1 MGHYSHKRLP
11 PWETAVVTVK
21 RQFPSWSSIKPMLGW
36 SWPTL
41 KRRDRGLERALTVA
55 DLRDLSAKRVPRS
68 VFDYVE
74 GGALQELSIK
84 RSKETFERVEFRA
97 RVLTGVAKVDLSTT
111 ILGKPTSMPI
121 IFAPT
126 GYTRMMH
133 YRGEYAVASSA
144 TKSDLIYSLS
154 TMGTVSPE
162 DLVAATP
169 EGRKWFQLY
178 LWQNRDQS
186 RDFIQQ
192 AKRAGFEALVLT
204 VDTPVSG
211 QRLRDTRNGLTVPPK
226 ITTKTFLNMATK
238 PKWWANMLTTPPL
251 EFAAMRGYDRSLFEL
266 AQLIFDPTATM
277 KDIPWLQKEWGGPLI
292 VKGIQTVEDAL
303 ALKKLGVQGI
313 VLSNHGGRQMDRG
326 TVPLEILPEVRA
338 AVGKSMEIYID
349 GSVLN
354 GGDVLAAVALGAN
367 AVLIGRPYLYGL
379 MAAGEA
385 GVDRMSDIFRS
396 EMDNTMTLLGVG
408 RMSELGPE
416 HVRLRN
422 H

>member
-1 MGHYSHKRLP
+1 
-11 PWETAVVTVK
+11 
-21 RQFPSWSSIKPMLGW
+21 
-36 SWPTL
+36 
-41 KRRDRGLERALTVA
+41 
-55 DLRDLSAKRVPRS
+55 
-68 VFDYVE
+68 
-74 GGALQELSIK
+74 
-84 RSKETFERVEFRA
+84 
-97 RVLTGVAKVDLSTT
+97 
-111 ILGKPTSMPI
+111 
-121 IFAPT
+121 
-126 GYTRMMH
+126 MMH
-133 YRGEYAVASSA
+133 YRGEYAVAASA
-144 TKSDLIYSLS
+144 TKNDLIYSLS

-162 DLVAATP
+162 DLVGATP

-226 ITTKTFLNMATK
+226 ITMKTFLNMATK

-266 AQLIFDPTATM
+266 AQLIFDPTVTM

-292 VKGIQTVEDAL
+292 VKGVQTVEDAI

-367 AVLIGRPYLYGL
+367 AALIGRPYLYGL

-385 GVDRMSDIFRS
+385 GVDRMSDIFRL
-396 EMDNTMTLLGVG
+396 EMDNTMKLLGVG
-408 RMSELGPE
+408 TMSDLGPE
-416 HVRLRN
+416 HVRLRS

>member
-1 MGHYSHKRLP
+1 VS
-11 PWETAVVTVK
+11 VK
-21 RQFPSWSSIKPMLGW
+21 RQFPRWGSIKPLLGW
-36 SWPTL
+36 SWPSFR
-41 KRRDRGLERALTVA
+41 KRDRALERALTIS

-74 GGALQELSIK
+74 GGALQELSISRAK
-84 RSKETFERVEFRA
+84 DAFRRVEFRP
-97 RVLTGVAKVDLSTT
+97 RVLRGVSKADLSREV
-111 ILGKPTSMPI
+111 LGSRTSMPI
-121 IFAPT
+121 ILAPT

-133 YRGEYAVASSA
+133 YQGEYAVAA
-144 TKSDLIYSLS
+144 AAARNDLVYTLS

-162 DLVAATP
+162 DLVAAVP

-192 AKRAGFEALVLT
+192 ARRAGFEALVLT

-226 ITTKTFLNMATK
+226 ITMKTFINMATK
-238 PKWWANMLTTPPL
+238 PKWWANLLTTPPL

-266 AQLIFDPTATM
+266 AQLIFDPTVTM

-292 VKGIQTVEDAL
+292 VKGVQTVEDAL
-303 ALKKLGVQGI
+303 ELKKLGVQGI

-326 TVPLEILPEVRA
+326 TVPLEILPEVRK
-338 AVGKSMEIYID
+338 AVGKTMEVYID

-354 GGDVLAAVALGAN
+354 GGDVLAAVAFGATG
-367 AVLIGRPYLYGL
+367 VLVGRPYLYGV
-379 MAAGEA
+379 MAAGSA
-385 GVDRMSDIFRS
+385 GVDKMASIFRA
-396 EMDNTMTLLGVG
+396 EMENTMTLLGVES
-408 RMSELGPE
+408 MSDLTTD
-416 HVRLRN
+416 HVRLRPLG
-422 H
+422 

>member
-1 MGHYSHKRLP
+1 VS
-11 PWETAVVTVK
+11 VK
-21 RQFPSWSSIKPMLGW
+21 RQFPSWGSIKPMLGW
-36 SWPTL
+36 SWPSL
-41 KRRDRGLERALTVA
+41 KRRDRGLERALTVS

-74 GGALQELSIK
+74 GGALQELSIQRAK
-84 RSKETFERVEFRA
+84 DAFKRVEFRP
-97 RVLTGVAKVDLSTT
+97 RVLTGVANVDLTTT

-126 GYTRMMH
+126 GYSRMMH
-133 YRGEYAVASSA
+133 YRGEYAVAASA
-144 TKSDLIYSLS
+144 TKNDLIYSLS

-162 DLVAATP
+162 DLVGATP

-226 ITTKTFLNMATK
+226 ITMKTFLNMATK

-266 AQLIFDPTATM
+266 AQLIFDPTVTM

-292 VKGIQTVEDAL
+292 VKGVQTVEDAI

-367 AVLIGRPYLYGL
+367 AALIGRPYLYGL

-385 GVDRMSDIFRS
+385 GVDRMSDIFRL
-396 EMDNTMTLLGVG
+396 EMDNTMKLLGVG
-408 RMSELGPE
+408 TMSDLGPE
-416 HVRLRN
+416 HVRLRS